1 MSSQS
6 PHNVKHA
13 PVSLASS
20 VTQPL
25 PLPRVENGGQS
36 LPPPIPAQYT
46 LQPLPPMIADLQGR
60 PPPSPAGSFNPQS
73 GAPPTMSIGG
83 RMMSPHLN
91 SMPIP
96 VAENAGPLPA
106 SFHPLP
112 SGYSP
117 SIVPNGRSGMMA
129 YVGGAS
135 NGAHSP
141 ASSNGGTGVDSRR
154 PPDMAQPESIR
165 NGTENAHDLASGLNG
180 LSVMPAR
187 SDSQASAGDAAEAS
201 VLAST
206 QDLQP
211 YIYNIGFIHAAWT
224 DTFLS
229 IPPHTTLRLHALM
242 ISRSPTLYRF
252 LLPLAAQGPPYHI
265 QINDADPNLST
276 AAISMTLAT
285 LYGQPLVI
293 DPPTLAI
300 AKGLIAAGCLFG
312 LEDVVKAGYAALQ
325 SLISIEALPE
335 LFAFA
340 FEGLPS
346 TPLAA
351 SSTGSTPSGDE
362 IHRDNIVV
370 TYPGPYPKYTETLL
384 PSLVTYL
391 IDNIDHEFILKPN
404 GNNPPR
410 SLRSILISLP
420 FHLFKH
426 VCESES
432 LKCKSQMERYGFA
445 RDLIGER
452 ERRRRKTGGGS
463 YEEGVVLAFG
473 GGKGGVEVIRKPT
486 GKKKVLWKAS
496 K

>member
-6 PHNVKHA
+6 PHNINHA
-13 PVSLASS
+13 PVSSAPP

-25 PLPRVENGGQS
+25 PLPRVENGSQS

-60 PPPSPAGSFNPQS
+60 PPPSAAGSFHPQS

-83 RMMSPHLN
+83 RMVSPHLH
-91 SMPIP
+91 SMPMP
-96 VAENAGPLPA
+96 LAENAGPLPA
-106 SFHPLP
+106 SFHPMP

-141 ASSNGGTGVDSRR
+141 ASSNGGPSVDSRR
-154 PPDMAQPESIR
+154 PRHVAQPEPIR
-165 NGTENAHDLASGLNG
+165 NGADTAHDLASGLKG
-180 LSVMPAR
+180 LYVTPAQ
-187 SDSQASAGDAAEAS
+187 SASQASAGDAAESS
-201 VLAST
+201 VVAST

-293 DPPTLAI
+293 ESPTLVI
-300 AKGLIAAGCLFG
+300 AKGLIAAGHLFG
-312 LEDVVKAGYAALQ
+312 LEDVVKTGYAALQ
-325 SLISIEALPE
+325 SLISMESLPE

-346 TPLAA
+346 TRSAP

-362 IHRDNIVV
+362 IQRDNIVV

-384 PSLVTYL
+384 PSLVAYL

-410 SLRSILISLP
+410 SLRSLLLSLP

-426 VCESES
+426 VCESEN

-463 YEEGVVLAFG
+463 FEEGVVLAFG

-496 K
+496 Q